1 MAVRRT
7 SHRFTL
13 QHSIVQNSEASDWL
27 RGVRREY
34 KGKIKRWHFTAKT
47 LQSKLSLNFNTVM
60 TTYMDVSF
68 QSSIKTQ
75 HVQHARWELQKLVDV
90 IKTKASSSISLSF
103 NTLWTKV
110 TVLLFSD
117 AFLHVWKESVATV
130 WRSSNQLLESIFR
143 TASTPQIFW
152 RGPCLSSPWNEF
164 YFPMTAT
171 PNIPVT
177 SCVFSRITQRM

>member
-27 RGVRREY
+27 TGVRREY

-75 HVQHARWELQKLVDV
+75 HVQHARWELQKLMDV
-90 IKTKASSSISLSF
+90 IKTKASSTISLSF

-177 SCVFSRITQRM
+177 SCIFSRIMQRM